1 MTNNA
6 IPITDHDAAR
16 TARNREN
23 ASHST
28 GPKTEAGKYRSS
40 LNALRHGLTGH
51 TIVLPAEDHA
61 AYQDLTNQF
70 FDDFKPVGIVEKH
83 LVQAL
88 ADTSWRLQR
97 VSALESTLLGL
108 CSSENEDNIVTED
121 PEAHAALVVSE
132 GQRERTRSLAVY
144 SAHGARLSRQF
155 EKTLEKLEKV
165 QEKRHAIEASQL
177 SDAAALFQV
186 HKNKD
191 VPYQPS
197 EDGFVLSNSEI
208 QAFIRR
214 RDRLKDATAA
224 AQGRAWFLKLPT
236 SNTPVPQQDTP
247 RPHAA

>member
-28 GPKTEAGKYRSS
+28 GPKTEAGKKRSC

-51 TIVLPAEDHA
+51 TMVLPDEDLV
-61 AYQDLTNQF
+61 AYQDLTDQF
-70 FDDFKPVGIVEKH
+70 FDDFKPVGILEKH

-88 ADTSWRLQR
+88 ADTSWRLRR
-97 VSALESTLLGL
+97 VSALESTLLGR
-108 CSSENEDNIVTED
+108 CSSDHQDNIVTEQ

-132 GQRERTRSLAVY
+132 GRRDRTRSLAVY
-144 SAHGARLSRQF
+144 SVHGARLSRQF
-155 EKTLEKLEKV
+155 EKTLDKLEKV
-165 QEKRHAIEASQL
+165 QEKRRVAEASQL
-177 SDAAALFQV
+177 DDAAALFQMDQ
-186 HKNKD
+186 KQGL
-191 VPYQPS
+191 PYQPS

-208 QAFIRR
+208 QAFIHR

-224 AQGRAWFLKLPT
+224 AQGRAWFHNLPT
-236 SNTPVPQQDTP
+236 SNTPVPQPDTP

>member
-6 IPITDHDAAR
+6 IPITDYDAAR

-28 GPKTEAGKYRSS
+28 GPKTEAGKQRSC

-70 FDDFKPVGIVEKH
+70 FDDFKPVGILEKH

-97 VSALESTLLGL
+97 VSALETTLLGL
-108 CSSENEDNIVTED
+108 CSSEHEDNIATED
-121 PEAHAALVVSE
+121 PEAHAAPVVSE
-132 GQRERTRSLAVY
+132 GRRERNRSLAVY
-144 SAHGARLSRQF
+144 SVHGARLSRQF
-155 EKTLEKLEKV
+155 EKTLDKLENV
-165 QEKRHAIEASQL
+165 QEKRRAIEASQL
-177 SDAAALFQV
+177 ADAAALFQMDQ
-186 HKNKD
+186 KQGL
-191 VPYQPS
+191 PYQPS
-197 EDGFVLSNSEI
+197 EDGFVLSNTEI
-208 QAFIRR
+208 QAFIHR
-214 RDRLKDATAA
+214 RDRLKAATAA
-224 AQGRAWFLKLPT
+224 AQGRAWFTHLPT
-236 SNTPVPQQDTP
+236 SNTPVPQPDTP

>member
-6 IPITDHDAAR
+6 IPITTHDAAR

-28 GPKTEAGKYRSS
+28 GPKTEAGKKRSC

-51 TIVLPAEDHA
+51 TMVLPAEDHV

-70 FDDFKPVGIVEKH
+70 FDDFKPVGILEKH

-108 CSSENEDNIVTED
+108 CSSEHEDNIATED
-121 PEAHAALVVSE
+121 TEAHAAPVVSE

-144 SAHGARLSRQF
+144 SVHGARLSRQF
-155 EKTLEKLEKV
+155 EKTLDKLEKV
-165 QEKRHAIEASQL
+165 QEKRRVAEASQL
-177 SDAAALFQV
+177 ADASALFQMDQ
-186 HKNKD
+186 KQGL
-191 VPYQPS
+191 PYQPS
-197 EDGFVLSNSEI
+197 EDGFVLSNTEI

-224 AQGRAWFLKLPT
+224 AQGRAWFHNLPT
-236 SNTPVPQQDTP
+236 PNTPVPQPDTP

>member
-28 GPKTEAGKYRSS
+28 GPKTEAGKKRSC

-51 TIVLPAEDHA
+51 TMVLPAEDHV

-70 FDDFKPVGIVEKH
+70 FDDFKPVGILEKH

-88 ADTSWRLQR
+88 ADTSWRLHR

-108 CSSENEDNIVTED
+108 CSSEHQDNIVAEH

-132 GQRERTRSLAVY
+132 GRRERNRSLAVY
-144 SAHGARLSRQF
+144 SVHGARLSRQF
-155 EKTLEKLEKV
+155 EKTLDKLENV
-165 QEKRHAIEASQL
+165 QEKRRAIEASQL

-186 HKNKD
+186 HKNED

-197 EDGFVLSNSEI
+197 EDGFVFSNTEI
-208 QAFIRR
+208 QAFILR
-214 RDRLKDATAA
+214 RDRLQAATAA
-224 AQGRAWFLKLPT
+224 AQGRAWFHNLPT
-236 SNTPVPQQDTP
+236 PNTPVPQPDTP